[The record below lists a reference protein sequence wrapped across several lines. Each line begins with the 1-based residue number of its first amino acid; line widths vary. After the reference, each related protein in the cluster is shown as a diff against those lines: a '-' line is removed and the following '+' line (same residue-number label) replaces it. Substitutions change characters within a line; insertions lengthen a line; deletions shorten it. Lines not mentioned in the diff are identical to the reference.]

1 VAAVVVV
8 VLALVGGLVAYGLG
22 VFDDDEAA
30 PRLVDS
36 PGTTEPAP
44 TAEPAF
50 CEGMAALDL
59 ALSQSPDD
67 PAVYPAFVADTLA
80 PTVAAVRGAEPEP
93 IAAGVERLLTAVE
106 SSAAGDDS
114 GFDDPGYAAAQGE
127 VYPFL
132 AEACGYQALDVT
144 AVDHAY
150 QGLPAQLP
158 PGRSVLM
165 LHNESKAGEFHEI
178 ALVKLLPEVTMPLSE
193 FVALPDE
200 QAAALIDPASY
211 GLGAY
216 AAPGEVG
223 GSVVD
228 LTPGRWVYAC
238 FVPSGTTDPA
248 VEGTGE
254 PHVALGM
261 SGELVVG

>member
-1 VAAVVVV
+1 MVVVV
-8 VLALVGGLVAYGLG
+8 VLAVVGGLVASGLG
-22 VFDDDEAA
+22 VFDGDDEAA

-36 PGTTEPAP
+36 PGTTQPAP

-50 CEGMAALDL
+50 CDGMAALDL
-59 ALSQSPDD
+59 ALAQSPDD

-80 PTVAAVRGAEPEP
+80 PAVAAVRGAEPERV
-93 IAAGVERLLTAVE
+93 AAGVERLLTAVE
-106 SSAAGDDS
+106 ASAAGDDS
-114 GFDDPGYAAAQGE
+114 GFDDPAYAAAQGE
-127 VYPFL
+127 VYAFL
-132 AEACGYQALDVT
+132 AGACGYQALDVT

-150 QGLPAQLP
+150 QGMPAQLP

-178 ALVKLLPEVTMPLSE
+178 ALVKLLPEVTMPLAE

-216 AAPGEVG
+216 AGPGEVG